1 MSHPPD
7 ARYGRGPTEESLERA
22 AGEANAE
29 QMHRHGAVRLRRI
42 SAISAISRA
51 SRQGPPWS
59 TSVSR
64 GASHCILS
72 LPCVR
77 SRSSSSHG
85 LCPVSFASGFANRV
99 ACCPPKWRPIRPCR
113 WENTGSTSS
122 STGIW
127 FACFLV
133 RAPTSQGLGCLGG
146 RDCALGLMSRPGDM
160 IKSLPRPLWLLD
172 REVFDVVFCTDCL
185 GFGLP
190 KEKSAPLFVLAE
202 LRILLLLFL
211 LFGGKRSYETG
222 KKTLLV
228 GSFLHLHPTSQL
240 LPVTHMRKKLRAKKL
255 HQEHLLPASIFSISP
270 IKSTTIARTKL
281 R

>member
-1 MSHPPD
+1 
-7 ARYGRGPTEESLERA
+7 
-22 AGEANAE
+22 
-29 QMHRHGAVRLRRI
+29 
-42 SAISAISRA
+42 
-51 SRQGPPWS
+51 
-59 TSVSR
+59 
-64 GASHCILS
+64 
-72 LPCVR
+72 
-77 SRSSSSHG
+77 
-85 LCPVSFASGFANRV
+85 
-99 ACCPPKWRPIRPCR
+99 
-113 WENTGSTSS
+113 
-122 STGIW
+122 
-127 FACFLV
+127 
-133 RAPTSQGLGCLGG
+133 
-146 RDCALGLMSRPGDM
+146 M